1 MPVIII
7 AGGTGMMGKSI
18 SKALTNAGNE
28 VRILTRNPNLDN
40 EYKWDIETGYI
51 DTAVL
56 ENADVVINLAGANIG
71 THRWTAKYKKEILLS
86 RVQSTKLIYDTLL
99 THKHKISR
107 YISASAIGYYGHRPD
122 EILKETASNGNGFLA
137 KVCSEWEKAALKT
150 ASLNIPVAIL
160 RIGVVLNKEEG
171 ALPKMSIGNQFG
183 FGVILGNGQQYIS
196 WIHIDDL
203 VSMFT
208 YIISNELSGIFNA
221 VAPFPVIYEQM
232 SAAISFSKQSKDI
245 PIKIPEFAVK
255 LLLGEQSEM
264 VLTDTQCS
272 AEKILHAGF
281 AFQYPDIHAALRQL
295 YT

>member
-1 MPVIII
+1 MSVIVI
-7 AGGTGMMGKSI
+7 AGGTGMMGKCI

-28 VRILTRNPNLDN
+28 VRILARNPKLDN
-40 EYKWDIETGYI
+40 EYRWDIETRYI

-56 ENADVVINLAGANIG
+56 ENADVIINLAGANIG
-71 THRWTAKYKKEILLS
+71 THRWTTAYKKEILFS
-86 RVQSTKLIYDTLL
+86 RVQSSQLIYDTLL
-99 THKHKISR
+99 THKHNISR
-107 YISASAIGYYGHRPD
+107 YISASAIGYYGHRPG

-137 KVCSEWEKAALKT
+137 KVCSEWEKAALIT

-160 RIGVVLNKEEG
+160 RIGVVLSKEEG

-183 FGVILGNGQQYIS
+183 LGVILGNGQQYIS

-203 VSMFT
+203 VNIFT
-208 YIISNELSGIFNA
+208 FLISNKFNGIFNA
-221 VAPFPVIYEQM
+221 IAPLPVTYEKL
-232 SAAISFSKQSKDI
+232 SEAISISKQSKHI

-264 VLTDTQCS
+264 VLSDTYCR
-272 AEKILHAGF
+272 AEKILHTGF
-281 AFQYPDIHAALRQL
+281 AFQYPDIHVALRQL